1 MGHKHTLDLIYKNLH
16 DDFVIK
22 NKREPEQRERQRLKS
37 QAMNVLL
44 CSIPLTDKDKM

>member
-1 MGHKHTLDLIYKNLH
+1 MGHKDTLKLIYQKLH
-16 DDFVIK
+16 DEFVIQ
-22 NKREPEQRERQRLKS
+22 NNREPEKRERQMLKS